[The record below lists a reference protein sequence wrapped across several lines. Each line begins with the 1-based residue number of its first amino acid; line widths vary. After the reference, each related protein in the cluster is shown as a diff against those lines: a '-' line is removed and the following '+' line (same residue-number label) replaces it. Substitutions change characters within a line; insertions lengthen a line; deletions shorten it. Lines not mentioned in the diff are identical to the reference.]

1 MPLLDV
7 PVIRQDFPVGV
18 VAGAFMHLRPIAG
31 ELRGCCPFHADRSPS
46 FYVFAGGDRWH
57 CFGCGLTGDVLD
69 LTARYYG
76 LSNIREAAER
86 LYGGDLP
93 LVDAP
98 RVDAKAERDNSYALS
113 LWREAVAIE
122 GTAAESYLRWRG
134 ITIDLPSSLRFSM
147 LKPPKDSGV
156 SEANGRGLLPAMVA
170 LVTGADGEPAG
181 IQRTFLRQDG
191 RKAASA
197 DGKVKYSLGL
207 VRGGAIHLGPSLPTG
222 LAICEGVEDALSL
235 MEMGAASAWAA
246 AGSGML
252 AGVQLPD
259 TVRSIVIGADADMA
273 GQHAAAK
280 AAEAFS
286 RGGRKVTII
295 TPDDGSKDWN
305 ASLCASAGE
314 MAA

>member
-1 MPLLDV
+1 MALLDV
-7 PVIRQDFPVGV
+7 PAIRRDFPVGV
-18 VAGAFMHLRPIAG
+18 VAGAVMHLRPIAG

-57 CFGCGLTGDVLD
+57 CFGCGLTGDCIDFVM
-69 LTARYYG
+69 RYYS
-76 LSNIREAAER
+76 LSTMREAAER

-93 LVDAP
+93 VVDAP
-98 RVDAKAERDNSYALS
+98 RVDAKAERDNTYALS
-113 LWREAVAIE
+113 LWRQAVAIE
-122 GTAAESYLRWRG
+122 GTPAAAYLRRRG
-134 ITIDLPSSLRFSM
+134 INIDLPSSLRFAM

-156 SEANGRGLLPAMVA
+156 AEVNGRALLPGMVA

-181 IQRTFLRQDG
+181 IQRTFLTRDG
-191 RKAASA
+191 RKAPSS

-207 VRGGAIHLGPSLPTG
+207 VRGGAIHLGPSLRTG

-286 RGGRKVTII
+286 RGERDVRII
-295 TPDDGSKDWN
+295 TPDDGAKDWN
-305 ASLCASAGE
+305 DSLCAAKWE
-314 MAA
+314 TAA